1 MGERGNNLSGGQRQR
16 IAIARAILK
25 DTSIILLDEATSA
38 LDNESEQAVNEA
50 LRNLQGQKTILMI
63 AHRPSTIE
71 LADRVC
77 TMVRAEL

>member
-1 MGERGNNLSGGQRQR
+1 MIRRW
-16 IAIARAILK
+16 
-25 DTSIILLDEATSA
+25 ATSA

-77 TMVRAEL
+77 TLKQESLLDRKIECVYIYNSVI